1 MISFLSKIFEL
12 IFWVILLFK
21 VLFWVKILFWEIF
34 WGLFWANLLFWG
46 LFWVTFLESD
56 ACVITFTFL
65 RTFKSPF
72 FCQLLFWGLLKVLFF
87 LLFPTQNLYAAY
99 KCSQCYLHT
108 PYLKQLKP
116 GSERPFL
123 ETCFFL
129 HFSLRL
135 SGKNYSRVISMGN
148 FGPTASNLR
157 YEILTNFWVKI
168 RVLVRP
174 HLWSWTGFD
183 LLIIS
188 WVKFWWFSFFLFPP

>member
-87 LLFPTQNLYAAY
+87 LLFPTQNLYESAPT
-99 KCSQCYLHT
+99 S
-108 PYLKQLKP
+108 PYMSLLLESKPQMNFLCWSSFTLRDQLDWLP
-116 GSERPFL
+116 W
-123 ETCFFL
+123 
-129 HFSLRL
+129 
-135 SGKNYSRVISMGN
+135 
-148 FGPTASNLR
+148 
-157 YEILTNFWVKI
+157 YE
-168 RVLVRP
+168 
-174 HLWSWTGFD
+174 
-183 LLIIS
+183 
-188 WVKFWWFSFFLFPP
+188 